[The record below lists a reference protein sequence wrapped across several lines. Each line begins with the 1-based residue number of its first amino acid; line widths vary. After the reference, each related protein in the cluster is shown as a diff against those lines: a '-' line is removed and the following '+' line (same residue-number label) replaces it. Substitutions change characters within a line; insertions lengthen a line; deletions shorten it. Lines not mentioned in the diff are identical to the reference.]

1 LKRITVILLSVLGVG
16 LVAHTEHR
24 LTQMQA
30 SLDAAARQLSEA
42 SSDLKEAT
50 KAVRDL
56 EAQVINSNKKLSI
69 SAKEQHCLAL
79 NVFHEAG
86 VESDTGKIAVA
97 HVTLN
102 RWRTKRWG
110 KDICSVVYANAQF
123 SWTLAKKKRNEV
135 PEGPLWEASKRVVQK
150 VIDGARV
157 SALNNSLYYHT
168 DYIKTPFWA
177 DDEHKITQ
185 IGQHIF
191 YTKALTRD
199 ELESRATSS

>member
-1 LKRITVILLSVLGVG
+1 LKRITVILLSVAGVG
-16 LVAHTEHR
+16 LAAYTEHR

-30 SLDAAARQLSEA
+30 SLDAAASQLNEA

-56 EAQVINSNKKLSI
+56 EAQVISSKKKLSI

-110 KDICSVVYANAQF
+110 KDICSVVYAHAQF
-123 SWTLAKKKRNEV
+123 SWTLNKKKRNEV
-135 PEGPLWEASKRVVQK
+135 PEGPLWEASKRVVQQ

-157 SALNNSLYYHT
+157 SALNSSLYYHT
-168 DYIKTPFWA
+168 NYIKTPIWA
-177 DDEHKITQ
+177 DASHKIMH

-191 YTKALTRD
+191 YSKALTKDDLDARD
-199 ELESRATSS
+199 TTS